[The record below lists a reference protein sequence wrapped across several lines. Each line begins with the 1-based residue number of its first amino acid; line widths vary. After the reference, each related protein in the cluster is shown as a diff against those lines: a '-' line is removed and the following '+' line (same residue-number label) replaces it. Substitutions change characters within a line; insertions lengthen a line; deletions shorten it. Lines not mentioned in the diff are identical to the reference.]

1 MKTFRELINELNPGE
16 MEFSRARRRET
27 SSRHK
32 TSETREKAFVGLFR
46 RVTGKSPTPSQIRNS
61 GAKEGGA
68 KYDETNRELRRK
80 LILTKKINKGYEN
93 MRRGKKNPEP
103 YPYGKMADREAEKG
117 SQ

>member
-1 MKTFRELINELNPGE
+1 MKTYKELINELNPGE
-16 MEFSRARRRET
+16 KEFSRARRRET

-32 TSETREKAFVGLFR
+32 TPETREKAFVGLFR

-61 GAKEGGA
+61 GAKEGGS

-103 YPYGKMADREAEKG
+103 YPYGKMTDRETEKG
-117 SQ
+117 S

>member
-1 MKTFRELINELNPGE
+1 MKSFIQHITELNPGE
-16 MEFSRARRRET
+16 KEFSRARSRET

-32 TSETREKAFVGLFR
+32 TPETREKAFVGLFR

-93 MRRGKKNPEP
+93 VRKGKKNPNP
-103 YPYGKMADREAEKG
+103 YPYAKLADEGA
-117 SQ
+117 

>member
-1 MKTFRELINELNPGE
+1 MKSFTQHITELNPGE
-16 MEFSRARRRET
+16 KEFSRARSRET

-32 TSETREKAFVGLFR
+32 TPETREKAFVGLFR

-93 MRRGKKNPEP
+93 VAKRKE
-103 YPYGKMADREAEKG
+103 E
-117 SQ
+117 S